1 MSKRNNARKAAHWDN
16 QSVLG
21 SMWGNLNLPEMRQ
34 SLRINQYMKLI
45 EMLAVSRFKW
55 INLPPYI
62 DERYLELTLFENGL
76 ALFFPDER
84 KGVRRFMVTS
94 GNIGGVNNYNNP
106 TLFQPVAT
114 GYSHPQIGSKECVP
128 IWDNQLRC
136 TMIDVMWNYAT
147 RLAIAD
153 RALDVNL
160 DNISV
165 PLIIATSETNKLTAQ
180 NLMKARED
188 GDPYIYAYD
197 SADITGLF
205 QTFPNVTPFLADK
218 IITTKTQIWNEAL
231 TYLGISN
238 VNVVKKERLVSDEV
252 SRNMGGTIAS
262 RYSRLEMR
270 RTACNQINAMF
281 PELHVEC
288 HYREDYREME
298 GGDVYPD
305 ETTEEGADNPNE

>member
-1 MSKRNNARKAAHWDN
+1 MGKRNNARKAAHWDN

-76 ALFFPDER
+76 ALFFPDGR

-106 TLFQPVAT
+106 TSFQPVAT
-114 GYSHPQIGSKECVP
+114 NYSHPQIGSKKCVP

-188 GDPYIYAYD
+188 GDPYIYVYD
-197 SADITGLF
+197 TADITGMF
-205 QTFPNVTPFLADK
+205 QTFPNMTPFLADK
-218 IITTKTQIWNEAL
+218 IITTKTQIWNEL
-231 TYLGISN
+231 VNYLGIDNSTTE
-238 VNVVKKERLVSDEV
+238 KKERLLESEV
-252 SRNMGGTIAS
+252 TAGNSRTNVFRLSYLKARQQACDTINRLWPQMADLGKPISIEWNDTTSGG
-262 RYSRLEMR
+262 L
-270 RTACNQINAMF
+270 
-281 PELHVEC
+281 L
-288 HYREDYREME
+288 
-298 GGDVYPD
+298 DVD
-305 ETTEEGADNPNE
+305 GNKEEEN